1 MTIQEAIHELKMM
14 MNKCRGDFYS
24 DRRNA
29 LEIAINALYEKEE
42 DDEYGMYNWPTD
54 QRSRYKDITERH

>member
-1 MTIQEAIHELKMM
+1 MTTQEAIHELKMM

-29 LEIAINALYEKEE
+29 LEMAINALYEKEE
-42 DDEYGMYNWPTD
+42 DDEFSMCNWPTD
-54 QRSRYKDITERH
+54 QRPRYKNITKRN

>member
-1 MTIQEAIHELKMM
+1 MTTQEAIHELKMM

-29 LEIAINALYEKEE
+29 LEMAINALYEKEVN
-42 DDEYGMYNWPTD
+42 DEYDELDRTAYQGT
-54 QRSRYKDITERH
+54 RYKDITKRH